1 MCYHSQKLI
10 SVMFLYVGFSFRK
23 AGLLLMKE
31 TQGFKGTKGDFLFII
46 FLNQT
51 IYNSIEQWR
60 AKKNK
65 HYSIGFVFSFYSSFS
80 LSLSLFFKLNIRTT
94 FKMNRFFLK
103 QHSFFNTYEEFGRF
117 IHGCRT
123 ACTHYPEGSW
133 VSCQQCS
140 GRVRQS
146 YLGLT
151 ARTLGSKTFGTKKSI
166 LFCFVFCTR
175 V

>member
-1 MCYHSQKLI
+1 
-10 SVMFLYVGFSFRK
+10 MFLYVGFSFRK

-31 TQGFKGTKGDFLFII
+31 TQGFKGTKGDFLFIV

-65 HYSIGFVFSFYSSFS
+65 TLFYWLCIFFLFFFLS
-80 LSLSLFFKLNIRTT
+80 LSLSFFKLNIRTT

-151 ARTLGSKTFGTKKSI
+151 ARTLGSETFGTKKSI